1 MNATTDEVLEIAN
14 TILCDTRQ
22 DLCGRVPLNQIDD
35 LDDGFDPLGK
45 NTGMG

>member
-22 DLCGRVPLNQIDD
+22 DWLILIFPSKIIKSYFL
-35 LDDGFDPLGK
+35 
-45 NTGMG
+45 